1 MAGGGSRGAEVAAGL
16 DRAGE
21 RPDGRG
27 ARAARRARVELGA
40 QAHAAGAAR
49 CGLGGSQ
56 ALAALS
62 LELVEPEG
70 FRPAGPALLSVEAQ
84 APLAPSGEHG
94 GGGGGGAPA
103 RAVRAARLV
112 AAGLRGF
119 HAHGD
124 GVGAGA
130 GRGGAGGPRGAPGPL
145 GGSHN
150 PGLAPAPG
158 RAVWGL
164 RVDCAVQSDAGGL
177 ATCLSRAS
185 KAALLDA
192 RIPRATVEDG
202 GEAGGGGEGG
212 GEPELEV
219 EVDDDPGTR
228 WRLDCSG
235 VPLIVEVGVLGG
247 RPLVDPSLEEEALC
261 EGVLE
266 ACVGEAGELGP
277 VSLRGRGALE
287 PAALAAALEAACVA
301 GTEAQTSLSAEAA
314 GQRAERDKVEAEMVA

>member
-1 MAGGGSRGAEVAAGL
+1 MLRSL
-16 DRAGE
+16 T
-21 RPDGRG
+21 
-27 ARAARRARVELGA
+27 
-40 QAHAAGAAR
+40 
-49 CGLGGSQ
+49 
-56 ALAALS
+56 LAALAVS
-62 LELVEPEG
+62 LGGTASAQPGGEPLGGEPEVRFTG
-70 FRPAGPALLSVEAQ
+70 ELYLAGPNEVESALRPLPDEVDTAMVLGHNNGWEEVVAWLSRNPVTMTTANAALLSVEAQ

-192 RIPRATVEDG
+192 RIPRATVE
-202 GEAGGGGEGG
+202 ET
-212 GEPELEV
+212 V
-219 EVDDDPGTR
+219 F
-228 WRLDCSG
+228 S
-235 VPLIVEVGVLGG
+235 
-247 RPLVDPSLEEEALC
+247 
-261 EGVLE
+261 
-266 ACVGEAGELGP
+266 
-277 VSLRGRGALE
+277 
-287 PAALAAALEAACVA
+287 
-301 GTEAQTSLSAEAA
+301 
-314 GQRAERDKVEAEMVA
+314 

>member
-1 MAGGGSRGAEVAAGL
+1 MEVAAGL

-84 APLAPSGEHG
+84 APLAPSGERGGGGG

-124 GVGAGA
+124 GVGAGT
-130 GRGGAGGPRGAPGPL
+130 GRSGAGGPRGVPGPL
-145 GGSHN
+145 GGSRN

-164 RVDCAVQSDAGGL
+164 RIDCAVQSDAGGL

-192 RIPRATVEDG
+192 RIPRATVEEG
-202 GEAGGGGEGG
+202 GEAGEGGEGV
-212 GEPELEV
+212 GELELEV

-235 VPLIVEVGVLGG
+235 VPLLVEVGVLGG
-247 RPLVDPSLEEEALC
+247 RPLVDPSLEEEVLC

-301 GTEAQTSLSAEAA
+301 GTEAQSSLSAEAA
-314 GQRAERDKVEAEMVA
+314 GQRAERDAAEAEMVA